1 MQIAASLLAKKADV
15 KLMSNQPHDKAKS
28 SKQSEQRALGWVL
41 AINMAQAAIV
51 GGLGWW
57 AQSTGLMG
65 SALDNLGDAFVYA
78 ISLFVVG
85 RGLAAKVRVAR
96 LSGVLL
102 IVFAG
107 LLFFEVGRRF
117 FTGSDPIG
125 PIMIAVA
132 IASALTNMLCMW
144 FLKSHRESGVHL
156 QASWIFTTNDML
168 VNSAI
173 ALSGLAVILFNS
185 PYPDLIIGLGVV
197 VVVVR
202 SGFEILEKAR
212 EAGEAGENGKQHG

>member
-1 MQIAASLLAKKADV
+1 
-15 KLMSNQPHDKAKS
+15 MSNQSQGSANS
-28 SKQSEQRALGWVL
+28 SEKSEQWALAWVR
-41 AINMAQAAIV
+41 AINTAQAAIV

-65 SALDNLGDAFVYA
+65 SALDNLGDAGVYA

-96 LSGVLL
+96 LSGILL
-102 IVFAG
+102 MVFAG
-107 LLFFEVGRRF
+107 LLLFEVGRRF

-125 PIMIAVA
+125 PVMIAVA
-132 IASALTNMLCMW
+132 IASALTNMICMW
-144 FLKSHRESGVHL
+144 FLNSHREGGVHL

-202 SGFEILEKAR
+202 SGLEILEKA
-212 EAGEAGENGKQHG
+212 GEAGEKVNQHD

>member
-1 MQIAASLLAKKADV
+1 
-15 KLMSNQPHDKAKS
+15 MSNQSQGSANS
-28 SKQSEQRALGWVL
+28 SEKSEQWALGWVL
-41 AINMAQAAIV
+41 AINTAQAAIV

-65 SALDNLGDAFVYA
+65 SALDNLGDAGVYA

-96 LSGVLL
+96 LSGMLL

-107 LLFFEVGRRF
+107 LLLFEVGRRF
-117 FTGSDPIG
+117 FTDSDPIG
-125 PIMIAVA
+125 PVMIAVA
-132 IASALTNMLCMW
+132 IASALTNTICM
-144 FLKSHRESGVHL
+144 ESGVHL

-173 ALSGLAVILFNS
+173 AVSGLAVILFNS

-202 SGFEILEKAR
+202 SGLEILEKA
-212 EAGEAGENGKQHG
+212 GEAGKGEKEHD